1 MYDYYGTSAAA
12 TSVDT
17 EIMAA
22 IMGFLATYAIVIF
35 LIAAFMIIVNW
46 VLFKKA
52 NKPGWAAIIPIYNI
66 VVKYQIAKV
75 NPLLIILLFI
85 PIINFV
91 ATIVLGIIV
100 NINLAKV
107 FGKGGAFAVGLIFL
121 PIIFL
126 PILAFGKAEYKG

>member
-35 LIAAFMIIVNW
+35 LIAVFMIIVNW

-52 NKPGWAAIIPIYNI
+52 NKPGWAAIIPIYNM

-107 FGKGGAFAVGLIFL
+107 FGKSGAFAVGLIFL